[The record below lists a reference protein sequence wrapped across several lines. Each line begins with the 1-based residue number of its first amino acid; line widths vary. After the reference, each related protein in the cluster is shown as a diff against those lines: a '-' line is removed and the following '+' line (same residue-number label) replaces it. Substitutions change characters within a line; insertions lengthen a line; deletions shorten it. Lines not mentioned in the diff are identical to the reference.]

1 MDGFKILSK
10 IGEGSYSTVL
20 KVQRIADGNIY
31 ALKRVRFYKLS
42 DKEKENALNEIR
54 ILASVKDK
62 NVISYKEAFFDE
74 KDSSLGIVMEYA
86 DKGDLF
92 QLITERKKTKTFFT
106 EQEVWKVFIQLLKG
120 LKALHD
126 LKILHRDI
134 KSANVFLFQGGICK
148 LGDLNVSK
156 VARKGLGYT
165 QTGTPY
171 YASPEVWEEKP
182 YDNKSDVWSLGCV
195 IYEMIT
201 LRPPFQAKSME
212 ELYKKVMRGI
222 YPRIPAK
229 YSEDLSDAIKL
240 MIQVESGARPNCEEM
255 LKMPMIAKRIEFFN
269 ENKDLDIIE
278 EQTDSLN
285 KNLQLL
291 KTINIPNK
299 LENLSKSLP
308 KPNYNTEAN
317 DRSFQNNSNNGRK
330 QYGSL
335 TISNTDLLPNIKKDK
350 MPNLYK
356 DSNWKKKSQS
366 IRNEDSKDHINV
378 LSINNKG
385 SINVEDKRY
394 LYREKLPQSIPRN
407 KNYINYKNGILN
419 KDIILPNLYGN
430 NKSGILNNINN
441 IQSPRRN
448 INAKNKSNVSYKIL
462 NSESNIL
469 RNNLNNIKI
478 IDGKNIHGNI
488 RINNSIGLKKKKYL
502 INQINSNDLGKIML
516 EKRPMPINYNISN
529 KYNQNINEKDFLKIL
544 QQKKKRMIYYG
555 KNNLY

>member
-1 MDGFKILSK
+1 MDGFKVLSK

-31 ALKRVRFYKLS
+31 ALKRVKFYKLS

-92 QLITERKKTKTFFT
+92 QLITERKKTKNYFT
-106 EQEVWKVFIQLLKG
+106 EQEIWKVFIQLLKG

-212 ELYKKVMRGI
+212 ELYKKVMRGM
-222 YPRIPAK
+222 YPRISSK
-229 YSEDLSDAIKL
+229 FSEDLSDAIKL
-240 MIQVESGARPNCEEM
+240 MIQVESGARPNCEEL
-255 LKMPMIAKRIEFFN
+255 LKMPMISKRIEFFN
-269 ENKDLDIIE
+269 ESKDLDLIE
-278 EQTDSLN
+278 EQNDSLN
-285 KNLQLL
+285 KKLELL

-299 LENLSKSLP
+299 LENLAKSLP
-308 KPNYNTEAN
+308 KPNYNTEADN
-317 DRSFQNNSNNGRK
+317 QSFQNYNNNARK

-335 TISNTDLLPNIKKDK
+335 TISNTDLLPNIKNDK
-350 MPNLYK
+350 MPNINR
-356 DSNWKKKSQS
+356 DNWKKKSQS
-366 IRNEDSKDHINV
+366 IRNEDSKDHINI
-378 LSINNKG
+378 INNSNG
-385 SINVEDKRY
+385 SLNIEDKKY
-394 LYREKLPQSIPRN
+394 QYREKLPQSIPRN
-407 KNYINYKNGILN
+407 KNYLNYKNGILN
-419 KDIILPNLYGN
+419 KEILLPNLYGN
-430 NKSGILNNINN
+430 NKPNIYNINSN
-441 IQSPRRN
+441 QSPKKGIN
-448 INAKNKSNVSYKIL
+448 IKNKSNVSYKVL
-462 NSESNIL
+462 NSENNIIV
-469 RNNLNNIKI
+469 NNLKNIKV

-488 RINNSIGLKKKKYL
+488 RNNNSIGLKKKKYL
-502 INQINSNDLGKIML
+502 INQMSNDIGKMIL
-516 EKRPMPINYNISN
+516 EKNSRPTPINYNLN
-529 KYNQNINEKDFLKIL
+529 NLNEKDFFKIL
-544 QQKKKRMIYYG
+544 QQKKKRMVYFG

>member
-1 MDGFKILSK
+1 MDGFKVLSK

-31 ALKRVRFYKLS
+31 ALKRVKFYKLS

-92 QLITERKKTKTFFT
+92 QLITERKKTKNYFS
-106 EQEVWKVFIQLLKG
+106 EQEIWKVYIQLLKG

-222 YPRIPAK
+222 YPRISNK
-229 YSEDLSDAIKL
+229 FSEDLSDAIKL
-240 MIQVESGARPNCEEM
+240 MIQVESGARPNCEEL
-255 LKMPMIAKRIEFFN
+255 LKMPMISKRIEFFN

-278 EQTDSLN
+278 EQSDPIN
-285 KNLQLL
+285 KNIQLL

-308 KPNYNTEAN
+308 KPNYSTEAN
-317 DRSFQNNSNNGRK
+317 NQSFQNNINPRK
-330 QYGSL
+330 PYGSL

-350 MPNLYK
+350 MPNICK
-356 DSNWKKKSQS
+356 DNNWKKKSQS
-366 IRNEDSKDHINV
+366 IRNEESKEHINV
-378 LSINNKG
+378 INNSNG
-385 SINVEDKRY
+385 SLNIEDKRY
-394 LYREKLPQSIPRN
+394 QQHREKLPQSIPRN
-407 KNYINYKNGILN
+407 KNYMNYKNGILN
-419 KDIILPNLYGN
+419 KDIILPNVYGN
-430 NKSGILNNINN
+430 NKSGVYNNN

-448 INAKNKSNVSYKIL
+448 INVKNKSNGSYKIL
-462 NSESNIL
+462 NSENNVVV
-469 RNNLNNIKI
+469 NNLNNIKI
-478 IDGKNIHGNI
+478 IDGKNIHGNV
-488 RINNSIGLKKKKYL
+488 RNNNSIGLKKKKYL
-502 INQINSNDLGKIML
+502 INQMNNDIGKMIL
-516 EKRPMPINYNISN
+516 EKRPMPINYNIGN

-544 QQKKKRMIYYG
+544 QQKKKRIIYYG
-555 KNNLY
+555 KNNMY